1 MDKIKN
7 NREISFLFVIIVCL
21 YIITSITGC
30 SDKLKKENILNN
42 NNTVA
47 LIAKSFEDESFGD
60 ISKRGVEKGA
70 EKFSLNSIYEELDE
84 SSESEGV
91 IRKVC
96 AKSDLIIFIGSP
108 YQDIVKKMA
117 REKRIK
123 NFVIVD
129 CVIDEPNVKSITYN
143 HEEGGFLMGI
153 IAGNET
159 KTKKVGYVGG
169 KDDEDGIKFLTGY
182 ACGVKTVNK
191 GLEEDLVNRENV
203 RFVEG
208 YQNEEKAYKEAKALY
223 ENGCD
228 IIFHTAGKSGLGVFR
243 AAKELNKKAI
253 GVDNDQGETIKEYK
267 DVIISSMMKYVNKAL
282 YNVTG
287 DFVEGKFKSGLMN
300 KSEFGLANGGI
311 DYAPSTSK
319 HVSKDTMKKLKYYKE
334 KVKSGEIEVPN
345 RLFEVIEFKA

>member
-1 MDKIKN
+1 MEKIKN
-7 NREISFLFVIIVCL
+7 NRGISFLFVIIVCL

-30 SDKLKKENILNN
+30 ANRFKKETILNN

-47 LIAKSFEDESFGD
+47 LFAPSFEDESFGD

-70 EKFSLNSIYEELDE
+70 EKFYLNALYEELDQ
-84 SSESEGV
+84 SSENEGS
-91 IRKVC
+91 IRKIC
-96 AKSDLIIFIGSP
+96 AKSDLIIFIGAP

-143 HEEGGFLMGI
+143 HEEGGYLMGV

-169 KDDEDGIKFLTGY
+169 MDDEDGIKFLTGY
-182 ACGVKTVNK
+182 ACGVKTVNN
-191 GLEEDLVNRENV
+191 GLERNLVNRENV

-208 YQNEEKAYKEAKALY
+208 YQNEDKAYKEAKSLY
-223 ENGCD
+223 ESGCD
-228 IIFHTAGKSGLGVFR
+228 IIFHAAGKSGLGVFK

-253 GVDNDQGETIKEYK
+253 GVDSDQAEAIKEYK

-282 YNVTG
+282 YDVTG
-287 DFVEGKFKSGLMN
+287 EFVEGKFKSGFMN
-300 KSEFGLANGGI
+300 KTEFGLDNGGI
-311 DYAPSTSK
+311 DYAPSTYK
-319 HVSKDTMKKLKYYKE
+319 YVSEDTMKKLKYYKE
-334 KVKSGEIEVPN
+334 KVKSGEIKVPN